1 MSESDNALPLDST
14 IWQHIAHMDFT
25 IGIPVSENKTLN
37 ILGALEDIYDVVDTD
52 PDEAKQCIIALAA
65 IFVASRHDKADL
77 VWEELSVQESMAN
90 FDEGIREILNEKP

>member
-14 IWQHIAHMDFT
+14 IWEHIAHMDFT

-37 ILGALEDIYDVVDTD
+37 ILGALEDIYNAVDPD

-77 VWEELSVQESMAN
+77 VWEELSVQESMAK

>member
-1 MSESDNALPLDST
+1 MSESDSALPLDST

-37 ILGALEDIYDVVDTD
+37 ILGALEDIYDVVDKD

-77 VWEELSVQESMAN
+77 VWEELSVQESMAK

>member
-1 MSESDNALPLDST
+1 MSESDSALPLDST

-37 ILGALEDIYDVVDTD
+37 ILGALEDLYDVVDKD
-52 PDEAKQCIIALAA
+52 PEEAKQCIIALAA

-77 VWEELSVQESMAN
+77 VWEELSVQESMAK

>member
-14 IWQHIAHMDFT
+14 IWEHIAHMDFT

-37 ILGALEDIYDVVDTD
+37 ILGALEDIYDLLDVDT
-52 PDEAKQCIIALAA
+52 DEAKQCVIALAA
-65 IFVASRHDKADL
+65 IFVASRHDKADM

-90 FDEGIREILNEKP
+90 FDNGLKEILNEKP